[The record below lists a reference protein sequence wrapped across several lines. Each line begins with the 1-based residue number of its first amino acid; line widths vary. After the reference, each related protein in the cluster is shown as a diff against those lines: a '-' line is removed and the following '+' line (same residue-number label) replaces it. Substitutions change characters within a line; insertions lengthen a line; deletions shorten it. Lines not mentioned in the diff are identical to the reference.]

1 MKYLWAAVITL
12 WLVVAVY
19 FYINYVLFHRYFGK
33 AGKKKRPSEQSR
45 EQKNNSYERINI
57 SSADE
62 VILTA
67 KLFTPENG
75 DGQKSVLLC
84 HGYRSDGEADFEKEL
99 EFYKSLDYNI
109 LLIDQRC
116 HGKSA
121 GDITSM
127 GMTESYDCVYWANWL
142 ELRFGTGCPT
152 VIHGKGMGAF
162 AVLVGLASPEL
173 PQNVER
179 AVVSDVY
186 DSVFQQFSE
195 TIQNKYGFWS
205 KLIIPTVNMFYRM
218 NTGFDMRDADI
229 KNFAK
234 KISVP
239 VLFLNNGKETRA
251 FNATKTAVSGVK
263 LKSYLE

>member
-1 MKYLWAAVITL
+1 MNYLWAALITL
-12 WLVVAVY
+12 WLVVAIY
-19 FYINYVLFHRYFGK
+19 FYLNYVLFHKCFGK
-33 AGKKKRPSEQSR
+33 AGKKRKTSDQSK

-57 SSADE
+57 ASADE

-67 KLFTPENG
+67 KLFTPESG

-84 HGYRSDGEADFEKEL
+84 HGYRSDGQTDFAKEL
-99 EFYKSLDYNI
+99 DLYKKLGYNI
-109 LLIDQRC
+109 LLIEQRC

-127 GMTESYDCVYWANWL
+127 GMTESYDCVYWSKWL

-152 VIHGKGMGAF
+152 VIHGKGMGGF
-162 AVLVGLASPEL
+162 AALVGLSNSEL
-173 PQNVER
+173 PQNVEK

-186 DSVFQQFSE
+186 DSVFLEFSK
-195 TIQNKYGFWS
+195 TIQSKYGFWS
-205 KLIIPTVNMFYRM
+205 KLIIPTVNMFYRL

-229 KNFAK
+229 KRFAK
-234 KISVP
+234 KVSVP
-239 VLFLNNGKETRA
+239 VLFVNADKNTEA
-251 FNATKTAVSGVK
+251 FKNTKTAVSGVE